1 MNLKTRRMNHI
12 FKEDGKA
19 LIVAMD
25 HGTFNG
31 AAPGLEHP
39 GETLQQIAEGGADA
53 VLCNFGVAR
62 KFAKELAPLGYIARL
77 DLPPTYMGQGHDSRL
92 VFDAEYALRMG
103 ADAVMVNVG
112 QGVDV
117 EEPTYPHLAETIA
130 YCDSVGLPVCSE
142 PVPGGFDAGPEFKTL
157 DNIAR
162 GARIACEIGC
172 DFMKVG
178 YAPGFE
184 RIVDETF
191 VPLVVLGGAK
201 TDNEKEFLASI
212 KNAMDA
218 GASGVAIGRNVWGG
232 GNTVNMTRALAAIIH
247 KDASVDEAY
256 AILKGRNNMKAAI
269 MPEAGKIELVDVVL
283 PEMQDDEVLV
293 DVKAVGICTFE
304 QKFYYGKSNGFPF
317 AGGHEICGVVNKVG
331 SKVAQDL
338 KTGDKVVVLSLTRCG
353 ECYYCRHGYDNQC
366 ENAKDVQKVPGVDGP
381 GGFAEQFIAKG
392 YEVYKIDEDVPF
404 ERGTLAEPLSC
415 VTHSMNMSG
424 IQTGDYA
431 LISGAGAMGII
442 HVLLAKLRG
451 AKVIVSEPT
460 KERRDRALEFGADY
474 VVDPIQEDLEAR
486 VREIT
491 NGRGVERAFFT
502 AGGKVA
508 IESSIQALAIRG
520 TLVIYGG
527 TGPNDQFMVD
537 PKWFHYNEITITG
550 VTKHTKETIRVAT
563 ELLSMKNLPLDKLI
577 TSEFPFEKIEDAL
590 IEARNISSYR
600 PVVLIGE
607 K

>member
-1 MNLKTRRMNHI
+1 
-12 FKEDGKA
+12 
-19 LIVAMD
+19 
-25 HGTFNG
+25 
-31 AAPGLEHP
+31 
-39 GETLQQIAEGGADA
+39 
-53 VLCNFGVAR
+53 
-62 KFAKELAPLGYIARL
+62 
-77 DLPPTYMGQGHDSRL
+77 
-92 VFDAEYALRMG
+92 
-103 ADAVMVNVG
+103 
-112 QGVDV
+112 
-117 EEPTYPHLAETIA
+117 
-130 YCDSVGLPVCSE
+130 
-142 PVPGGFDAGPEFKTL
+142 
-157 DNIAR
+157 
-162 GARIACEIGC
+162 
-172 DFMKVG
+172 
-178 YAPGFE
+178 
-184 RIVDETF
+184 
-191 VPLVVLGGAK
+191 
-201 TDNEKEFLASI
+201 
-212 KNAMDA
+212 
-218 GASGVAIGRNVWGG
+218 
-232 GNTVNMTRALAAIIH
+232 
-247 KDASVDEAY
+247 
-256 AILKGRNNMKAAI
+256 MKAAI

-474 VVDPIQEDLEAR
+474 VVDPIQEDLEATG
-486 VREIT
+486 VMHVSDLASAVQNIGFYVPLPQLGLLGGKAMSHALT
-491 NGRGVERAFFT
+491 YLPLIIAYAFSDVTALLQGVEQAEKGGDHYEERVCLIATGCANIIGSLFGNPFPLNEYWGHPAWKKAKAGT
-502 AGGKVA
+502 AYSLYTGVIYLALCMSGLVA
-508 IESSIQALAIRG
+508 IATSAIPAAATLILLIFVAISTGTQSYSTVNKKYYPAMIIATAIPIFELMYSKILNGSSAATSAIAAALKGEGIKFAVDGVKVTSDHLASAGVSQGYFFLGKGSMMIAIVYSCILIFIIDRKWLNTAVAFIVAAFCAFVGLIHSESVKINANPQFAIIY
-520 TLVIYGG
+520 VIMAVFFLIVYFVSK
-527 TGPNDQFMVD
+527 N
-537 PKWFHYNEITITG
+537 N
-550 VTKHTKETIRVAT
+550 KELQPT
-563 ELLSMKNLPLDKLI
+563 EEHIVCSD
-577 TSEFPFEKIEDAL
+577 E
-590 IEARNISSYR
+590 
-600 PVVLIGE
+600 
-607 K
+607 